1 MSTSVTSNHRLRQ
14 RRRFSTTDTAHDAR
28 LLSCQRLP
36 HSLEA
41 LDLSSASAKESLGTL
56 RVLVLS
62 YLEDVETR
70 LSKLESPLSDISIPE
85 AFKIKGEYTVEE
97 AHIWAKDALEMLRS
111 IRSDVCSHL
120 PELPDVPSLSD
131 VRTHLSL
138 SLADITSAVDDARS
152 RFSDTYISTLS
163 TRLKSLQAH
172 LRPMDVLTTDLHSFS
187 RRKRLSGLFD
197 SFMSSELVAEI
208 TDDVNEVEDVARDIA
223 RAVKQSLQGSKLIHY
238 PDLPLQWRNNRFVTR
253 GYRFIPLEKWPLI
266 VMSLFALHNETL
278 NIHTHLI
285 PFSLWLINC
294 IPIFNTSSF
303 QDIPELAFITFALI
317 CLFSS
322 ALWHTMA
329 GCAHPEGMEL
339 CARIDYVGIGW
350 LISASVGTVVYYG
363 FQCHPDLG
371 KFFLVCCFLTGIA
384 GNAFPFLK
392 WFNDPAYRHWRIAF
406 FLSLAFT
413 AVAPLAVLAY
423 LHSVPQ
429 VLVYI
434 DPIWPSLV
442 SYLIGLV
449 FYTTHIPERLLSDR
463 FSHWLDWCG
472 GGSHAIWHAL
482 IVLAISQHRTAIAS
496 LRNGISCA
504 VIP

>member
-1 MSTSVTSNHRLRQ
+1 MLRQ
-14 RRRFSTTDTAHDAR
+14 RRRFSTTDTTHDTR
-28 LLSCQRLP
+28 VLSCRRLP

-56 RVLVLS
+56 RILVLS

-70 LSKLESPLSDISIPE
+70 LSKLDSPLSDIS

-97 AHIWAKDALEMLRS
+97 ARIWAKDALEMLRS
-111 IRSDVCSHL
+111 IRSEVCSHL
-120 PELPDVPSLSD
+120 PELPEVPSMND

-152 RFSDTYISTLS
+152 RFSDSYISTLS
-163 TRLKSLQAH
+163 TRLQSLQAH
-172 LRPMDVLTTDLHSFS
+172 LRSMDLLITDLHSLS
-187 RRKRLSGLFD
+187 GSKRLSGLFE
-197 SFMSSELVAEI
+197 SFMSSELVAEL
-208 TDDVNEVEDVARDIA
+208 TDDVNEVEDIARDVALAI
-223 RAVKQSLQGSKLIHY
+223 KQSLQGSKLIHY
-238 PDLPLQWRNNRFVTR
+238 VDLPPQWRNNPFVTR

-294 IPIFNTSSF
+294 IPLFNSQSF
-303 QDIPELAFITFALI
+303 QDIPEAAFITFALI

-322 ALWHTMA
+322 VVWHTMA
-329 GCAHPEGMEL
+329 GCAHPEGMDL

-363 FQCHPDLG
+363 FQCHPNLG
-371 KFFLVCCFLTGIA
+371 KFFLVCCFLTGVT
-384 GNAFPFLK
+384 GNTFPFMK
-392 WFNDPAYRHWRIAF
+392 WFNNPVYRHWRIAF
-406 FLSLAFT
+406 FVSLAFT
-413 AVAPLAVLAY
+413 AVGPLAVLAY
-423 LHSVPQ
+423 LHSVWETI
-429 VLVYI
+429 VYVA
-434 DPIWPSLV
+434 PIGPSLL

-449 FYTTHIPERLLSDR
+449 FYATHIPERLLSDR

-472 GGSHAIWHAL
+472 GGSHAIWHVF

-504 VIP
+504 AIP

>member
-1 MSTSVTSNHRLRQ
+1 MAVTSTHRLRQ
-14 RRRFSTTDTAHDAR
+14 RRRFSTTDTVHDAR
-28 LLSCQRLP
+28 ILSCQRLP

-85 AFKIKGEYTVEE
+85 AFKIKGEYTAEE
-97 AHIWAKDALEMLRS
+97 ARIWARDALEMLRS

-131 VRTHLSL
+131 VRTHLTL
-138 SLADITSAVDDARS
+138 SLADITSAVDDARL

-163 TRLKSLQAH
+163 ARLQSLQIH
-172 LRPMDVLTTDLHSFS
+172 LRSMDVLTTDFHSLS
-187 RRKRLSGLFD
+187 HSKRLSGLVE
-197 SFMSSELVAEI
+197 SFMSSELVAEL
-208 TDDVNEVEDVARDIA
+208 TDDVIEVEDMALDIA

-238 PDLPLQWRNNRFVTR
+238 VDLPPQWRNNRFVTG

-266 VMSLFALHNETL
+266 IMSLFAIHNETL

-294 IPIFNTSSF
+294 IPVFNTPSF
-303 QDIPELAFITFALI
+303 QDIPEAAFIAFALI

-322 ALWHTMA
+322 VVWHTMV

-384 GNAFPFLK
+384 GNAFPFFK
-392 WFNDPAYRHWRIAF
+392 WFNDPVYRYWRIAF

-413 AVAPLAVLAY
+413 GVAPMAVLAY
-423 LHSVPQ
+423 HHSIWQ
-429 VLVYI
+429 VIVYVE
-434 DPIWPSLV
+434 PIWPSLA

-449 FYTTHIPERLLSDR
+449 FYATRIPERLLSDR

-472 GGSHAIWHAL
+472 GGSHAIWHAF

-496 LRNGISCA
+496 LRNGIPCA
-504 VIP
+504 VVP